1 MKINDKIYK
10 LGLMVLDELLL
21 HRNVS
26 KETKITIEDATILAD
41 MIVYV
46 GPHGVLTLNE
56 REIGAF
62 YREWGRR
69 Q

>member
-21 HRNVS
+21 HSNVS
-26 KETKITIEDATILAD
+26 KETKITIEDATILSD
-41 MIVYV
+41 MIVHV
-46 GPHGVLTLNE
+46 GPHGIFTLSE
-56 REIGAF
+56 KEIDEF
-62 YREWGRR
+62 YREWARR